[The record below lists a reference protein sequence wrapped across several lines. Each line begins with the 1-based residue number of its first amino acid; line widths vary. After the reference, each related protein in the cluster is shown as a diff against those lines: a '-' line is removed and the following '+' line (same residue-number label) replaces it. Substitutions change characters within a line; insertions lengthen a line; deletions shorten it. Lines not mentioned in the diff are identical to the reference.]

1 MILPNPTPVSRR
13 RSAPLPCGLTEKMLR
28 FAERVADGCSLADA
42 YRGAFSTG
50 GMKDK
55 TIRDEASRL
64 AKNPGVTRAIEA
76 IRAERDAENHMRWRS
91 KEDHI
96 WELVWKLVDDP
107 RVPVRSKIK
116 ALTLAAQM
124 AGLIAAS

>member
-1 MILPNPTPVSRR
+1 M
-13 RSAPLPCGLTEKMLR
+13 R
-28 FAERVADGCSLADA
+28 FAELVADGCSLADA

-55 TIRDEASRL
+55 TVRDEASRL

-76 IRAERDAENHMRWRS
+76 IRAERNAENHMQWRS

-96 WELVWKLVDDP
+96 WELVWRLVDDP

-124 AGLIAAS
+124 AGLLSAS